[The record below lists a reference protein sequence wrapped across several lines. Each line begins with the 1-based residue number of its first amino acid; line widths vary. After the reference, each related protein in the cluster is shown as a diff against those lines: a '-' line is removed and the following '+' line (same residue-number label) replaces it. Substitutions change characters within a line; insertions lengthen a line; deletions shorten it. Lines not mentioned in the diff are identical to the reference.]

1 MLAQTCEQ
9 RSSTLP
15 LGNLTAKHVV
25 TVTAHCQMPQ
35 VYSGLFIKA
44 FSREKWC
51 SEQCEVTYRSTVK
64 RNVLLHNIFQ
74 TNCKQ
79 NHKINNHVS
88 IPKADKPVTIHLG
101 KCE

>member
-15 LGNLTAKHVV
+15 LGNLTAKHLV

-44 FSREKWC
+44 FSREK
-51 SEQCEVTYRSTVK
+51 
-64 RNVLLHNIFQ
+64 
-74 TNCKQ
+74 
-79 NHKINNHVS
+79 
-88 IPKADKPVTIHLG
+88 
-101 KCE
+101 